1 MNLEQAKYDPI
12 DLHVL
17 HSHLAGLL
25 FDFMGW
31 LTTRKERL
39 TLSSADNAVPA
50 IEAIREFA
58 KLRGLHLEDAQVE
71 TWQAILASPQQPEQ
85 EAVKLDEV
93 EQYRIQM
100 AGIST
105 AAIGYWREGDP
116 IHPDY
121 DTPALRDV
129 AKLYAKYETPHKSQ
143 QKYRAVNAVHEGQ
156 QCYVLDDK
164 DTA

>member
-17 HSHLAGLL
+17 HSHFSGLL
-25 FDFMGW
+25 FDFIGW

-50 IEAIREFA
+50 VEAIREFA

-71 TWQAILASPQQPEQ
+71 TWQAILASPQQP
-85 EAVKLDEV
+85 A
-93 EQYRIQM
+93 
-100 AGIST
+100 
-105 AAIGYWREGDP
+105 
-116 IHPDY
+116 
-121 DTPALRDV
+121 
-129 AKLYAKYETPHKSQ
+129 Q